1 MRRAPSS
8 AASASGPIAEVR
20 PARAWTSLALGLI
33 LFGLPLLLLWPGPA
47 VWRTD
52 VLAAPDQEAA
62 THIWGLWAALRE
74 GQPLFIHST
83 LLGWPAGVRL
93 VLVDAANL
101 PAFALGQALGGP
113 AAGYNSVLY
122 FGLVLQGVAGAL
134 LARTVGG
141 APWLGAI
148 AAMACPTLLSNAADG
163 MTEGFAVGWV
173 GVQLAALLRAL
184 RGDGKGWALLAVLGL
199 ALAWYGGPYNGLF
212 AALIDAVVG
221 LSALIAARMRPA
233 DLRVVAA
240 RLGSIAAGA
249 ALLISPLAYGILFLR
264 DAELPGSE
272 VRAGLPKIV
281 NNPLIFRGGVQTGAD
296 LLDPLLPGALTGG
309 EAPISHTAY
318 LGLAAVLIAALM
330 VARDRRRWRW
340 LAGAACFCA
349 LSLGPYLYLRGVAL
363 NVGGHAL
370 LGPAGVL
377 TLILPPLGR
386 LTRWYRAG
394 AVATLLLAPLV
405 SLAGKGRPLRGL
417 VLGVALVA
425 DALLAA
431 PLAWPLHATPLPES
445 APYAA
450 LQGEGAIL
458 ELPRNT
464 TGEPPPGGWR
474 DLTALAQTLHG
485 RPVPGTI
492 MRLPTPPGAAEHT
505 QSVQGLL
512 RTGGW
517 PAQDRERVLSDG
529 YRWLAIY
536 LDRAPLT
543 ERMRA
548 NLNACLGEPLAEGKA
563 LVLWSLVAS
572 APPRDCLPARAP
584 DNAAQPPSSD

>member
-1 MRRAPSS
+1 MRPARSS

-20 PARAWTSLALGLI
+20 PARTRTSLALGLI

-47 VWRTD
+47 VWSTD

-101 PAFALGQALGGP
+101 PAFALGHTLGGP

-122 FGLVLQGVAGAL
+122 FGLVLQGAAGAL

-184 RGDGKGWALLAVLGL
+184 RGDGKGWAALAVLGL

-212 AALIDAVVG
+212 AALID
-221 LSALIAARMRPA
+221 
-233 DLRVVAA
+233 
-240 RLGSIAAGA
+240 AAGA

-318 LGLAAVLIAALM
+318 LGLAAVVVAALM

-340 LAGAACFCA
+340 LAGAACFCV
-349 LSLGPYLYLRGVAL
+349 LSLGPYLYLRGAAL
-363 NVGGHAL
+363 IVGGHAL

-377 TLILPPLGR
+377 TLLVPPLGR

-405 SLAGKGRPLRGL
+405 SLAGSGRPLRGL
-417 VLGVALVA
+417 MLDVALVA

-505 QSVQGLL
+505 QSIQALL

-517 PAQDRERVLSDG
+517 PAHDRERVLSDG

-548 NLNACLGEPLAEGKA
+548 NLNACLGEPLAEGRA

-572 APPRDCLPARAP
+572 EPPRDCLPARTP